1 MNEPWK
7 QKKKSSKKGKGEH
20 EDETKRDDGLSASS
34 TLKRER
40 STQANAELPIDTKA
54 NAELPIDTKANAELP
69 IDTKAN
75 AELQTNALDPKQKR
89 SNYRQILHKV
99 H

>member
-7 QKKKSSKKGKGEH
+7 QKKKSNKKGKGAH
-20 EDETKRDDGLSASS
+20 EDELKRDDELPASS
-34 TLKRER
+34 TPKRER
-40 STQANAELPIDTKA
+40 STQANGELQIDSKA
-54 NAELPIDTKANAELP
+54 NE
-69 IDTKAN
+69 
-75 AELQTNALDPKQKR
+75 ELQINALDPKQKR

>member
-40 STQANAELPIDTKA
+40 RTQANAELPIDTKA
-54 NAELPIDTKANAELP
+54 NAELQI
-69 IDTKAN
+69 
-75 AELQTNALDPKQKR
+75 NALDPKQKR